1 MKETDRI
8 TTTVEN
14 LRKMGADVEEFEDGM
29 TIHGGKPLKGAE
41 IDSHG
46 DHRIAMAFAIAG
58 LYAEGTTIIEGSEC
72 IATSYPGF
80 EKALDRFLG
89 GDDSEPAIPVFS
101 SVPRS
106 IGEQNAA
113 AAAES
118 AESP

>member
-1 MKETDRI
+1 
-8 TTTVEN
+8 
-14 LRKMGADVEEFEDGM
+14 MGVSVLEFEDGM
-29 TIHGGKPLKGAE
+29 EIQGGAQLQGASIE
-41 IDSHG
+41 TFH

-58 LYAEGTTIIEGSEC
+58 LYAEGTTTIEGSEC

-89 GDDSEPAIPVFS
+89 GDDSKPAIPVLS

-113 AAAES
+113 AAA